1 MSQYLSFKLVNK
13 TNPDIKVS
21 LGFWGTPVARCIG
34 DLFEGIFKYTDVDT
48 KLDYDTMQSYIETL
62 HNGIEEY
69 KNNLHKEQEKKK
81 EYIEYLLKAQSEVV
95 VNAIKEDI
103 GYIDEAIVD
112 WQDDINGWS
121 EVETNLN
128 FYLETLGNNEDN
140 WELVYKNS

>member
-13 TNPDIKVS
+13 TNPDIKVD
-21 LGFWGTPVARCIG
+21 LGYWCTSVARGIENY
-34 DLFEGIFKYTDVDT
+34 FEGIFKYTESDT
-48 KLDYDTMQSYIETL
+48 KLDHKTMQSYIETL

-69 KNNLHKEQEKKK
+69 KENLRKEQEKKK

-103 GYIDEAIVD
+103 DYIDDAIVD
-112 WQDDINGWS
+112 WQNDIDTWS
-121 EVETNLN
+121 DVESNLN
-128 FYLETLGNNEDN
+128 FILESLGNNEDD

>member
-13 TNPDIKVS
+13 TNPDIKVD
-21 LGFWGTPVARCIG
+21 LGYWCTSVARGIEDC
-34 DLFEGIFKYTDVDT
+34 FEGIFKYTESNT
-48 KLDYDTMQSYIETL
+48 KLDYKTMQSYIETL

-69 KNNLHKEQEKKK
+69 KENLRKEQEKKK

-103 GYIDEAIVD
+103 RDIEESIKESIDEID
-112 WQDDINGWS
+112 TWS
-121 EVETNLN
+121 DVESNLN
-128 FYLETLGNNEDN
+128 FILETLGNNEDD

>member
-1 MSQYLSFKLVNK
+1 MSQYLRFKLVNK
-13 TNPDIKVS
+13 ANPDIKVD
-21 LGFWGTPVARCIG
+21 LGYWCTSIARGIENY
-34 DLFEGIFKYTDVDT
+34 FEGIFKYTESDT
-48 KLDYDTMQSYIETL
+48 KLDYKTMQSYIETL

-95 VNAIKEDI
+95 VTAIKEDI
-103 GYIDEAIVD
+103 CNIDESIVE
-112 WQDDINGWS
+112 WQDDIDTWS
-121 EVETNLN
+121 DVESNLI